1 MDWEPPTG
9 SPDEPRLLQLAE
21 GYRDIG
27 DIMLYQ
33 AQRISTPIDPVDAS
47 ILMEKVLGIME
58 TIKNLPQNDTVINWM
73 GPLLLIAGSELPAAF
88 TQQRLLVK
96 RSGSHLVSVSRIPV
110 YATSAGLIE
119 QVWSLRDQG
128 QQVSWLEVMVGRGLA
143 LGLG

>member
-1 MDWEPPTG
+1 
-9 SPDEPRLLQLAE
+9 
-21 GYRDIG
+21 
-27 DIMLYQ
+27 MLYQ

-47 ILMEKVLGIME
+47 ILMEKVLGIMD

-73 GPLLLIAGSELPAAF
+73 GPLLLIVGSELPAAF

-96 RSGSHLVSVSRIPV
+96 RSGSHLVSISRIPV

-119 QVWSLRDQG
+119 QIWSLRDQG
-128 QQVSWLEVMVGRGLA
+128 EQVSWLEVMVGRGLA